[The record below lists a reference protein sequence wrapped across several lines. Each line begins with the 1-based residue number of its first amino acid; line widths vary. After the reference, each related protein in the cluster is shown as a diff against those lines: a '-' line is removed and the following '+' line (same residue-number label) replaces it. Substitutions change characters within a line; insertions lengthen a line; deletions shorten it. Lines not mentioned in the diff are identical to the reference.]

1 MGRLQPSNRMIVGIA
16 LLLFGGVLL
25 GVGIHHVVKIGT
37 CSSTGY
43 SSHYGPVPY
52 CPKGTGWWIAFMV
65 GGIFLT
71 VIGGLIAGGGA
82 VGLILAITFGAIGA
96 GALTVAFDSNVSS
109 GKKTFGTIFGGSF
122 LAFAALAA
130 LATLWVGLSRLS
142 RGSPRRPTGLGPP
155 AVSSFGT
162 STPPTASS
170 AFGSSAGEPDAILG
184 AYSAGVPAQTPA
196 VRAPVTG
203 PPATG
208 SQDPV
213 DRLAKLA
220 DLHKSGA
227 LTDEEFAREK
237 ARLLGEM

>member
-16 LLLFGGVLL
+16 MLLFGGVLL

-52 CPKGTGWWIAFMV
+52 CPKGTGWWIAFMI

-109 GKKTFGTIFGGSF
+109 SKKTFGTIFGGSF

-142 RGSPRRPTGLGPP
+142 RGSSRRPAGSGPP
-155 AVSSFGT
+155 VPSFGT
-162 STPPTASS
+162 SASPTASS
-170 AFGSSAGEPDAILG
+170 AFGSSGGEPDAIMG
-184 AYSAGVPAQTPA
+184 AYSAGATAPTPTF
-196 VRAPVTG
+196 RAPVTA
-203 PPATG
+203 PPAAG
-208 SQDPV
+208 SADPV

-220 DLHKSGA
+220 ELHKSGA

-237 ARLLGEM
+237 AKLLGDM